1 MHALAKAIERRDWE
15 VAALYL
21 VLGVARAA
29 RRLPQGTAD
38 DLLMALAEARRG
50 GGG

>member
-1 MHALAKAIERRDWE
+1 MYALTTAIERRDWD
-15 VAALYL
+15 VAALFL

-29 RRLPQGTAD
+29 RLLPQGTAS

>member
-1 MHALAKAIERRDWE
+1 MYALTTAIERRDWE

-21 VLGVARAA
+21 VLGVARVA
-29 RRLPQGTAD
+29 RRLPQGTAN
-38 DLLMALAEARRG
+38 DLLMALADARRG